1 MKPHI
6 SITSTQLPLSR
17 RLPNLR
23 NNLPALNPQLPVHFG
38 IIIPTY
44 NRPAYLADAV
54 DAVLA
59 QNYSTWTLIV
69 VNDASS
75 ADYAPVLPKLRA
87 DSRIVYIVHEKN
99 EGCNAARN
107 TAIDEAVRRRLDYV
121 VFVDDEEKIHPRC
134 LQVALEKVSA
144 HPEVG
149 WYVSNTSG
157 ETKQSSRQIS
167 REGYYDWIDDY
178 TYGKALRGD
187 KTHVVSLATL
197 GAIRFDGRYRAS
209 NMWPLHLRLAKKTRI
224 WGFPFPS
231 KEIQYLEGGITKT
244 TSRYPRT
251 WLELSSR
258 FRKHA
263 CAIRVRPLKAA
274 AYKYLLLELLK
285 TPKRAAILLFK
296 KNHKRRPA
304 SS

>member
-1 MKPHI
+1 M
-6 SITSTQLPLSR
+6 
-17 RLPNLR
+17 
-23 NNLPALNPQLPVHFG
+23 PASSPQAPVHFG

-44 NRPAYLADAV
+44 NRPDYLADAV
-54 DAVLA
+54 NAVLA
-59 QNYSTWTLIV
+59 QSYPTWTLIV

-75 ADYAPVLPKLRA
+75 VDYAPVLPKLCA
-87 DSRIVYIVHEKN
+87 DNRIVYIVREKN
-99 EGCNAARN
+99 GGCNAARN
-107 TAIDEAVRRRLDYV
+107 TAIDEAVRRKLDYV

-134 LQVALEKVSA
+134 LEVACEKINA
-144 HPEVG
+144 RPEMG

-157 ETKQSSRQIS
+157 ETKQSSRKIS

-197 GAIRFDGRYRAS
+197 GSIRFDGRYRAS
-209 NMWPLHLRLAKKTRI
+209 NMWPFHLRLAQKTRI
-224 WGFPFPS
+224 WGYPFPS

-244 TSRYPRT
+244 TNRYPRT

-263 CAIRVRPLKAA
+263 CAIRVRPLKVA

-285 TPKRAAILLFK
+285 TPKRAGILLFK
-296 KNHKRRPA
+296 KNYKRRPIA
-304 SS
+304 G